1 MQWKLIHDLQKV
13 SHKMGILSVL
23 VLIMSVC
30 IPVTAQAQ
38 QTISGTVISAKD
50 GETLIGVNVMEKGT
64 TTGVMTDVNG
74 RFSLSAN
81 VPCELVFSYVGFLD
95 RTITV
100 TSFAP
105 LTISLEEDAELL
117 DEVVVVG
124 YGVQKKKLVTGSTVQ
139 VKGEDITRQNTV
151 NPLGALQSQTPGVD
165 ITQASGMPG
174 EGFKVVIRGLGTVG
188 SAGPLYI
195 IDGSAGGDIN
205 SLNPSD
211 IESIDVLKDAA
222 SAAIYGSR
230 AANGVVLVTT
240 RQGRAGKPEITFDA
254 YYGIQNVYKM
264 PDILNAQEYVA
275 IMNETRL
282 NDGLP
287 VYNYAAEVPNW
298 ADYENGKN
306 KGTNWLDASRNKN
319 APIQNYALNVTGGTQ
334 QSKYSIGL
342 SYTSQ
347 EGILGKPVQPRYQR
361 YTARV
366 NSEHTIIRS
375 GDLDILKFGE
385 NITYSYSTNTGIS
398 IGDMWSNDVRN
409 LIKAHP
415 LRPVYNESGE
425 YNDDRI
431 PYEIKM
437 ANPISLMEKN
447 ASNIN
452 KNHRLKANVFLTLQP
467 IKDLVF
473 KSNLGYVMNAGT
485 WRSYM
490 PEYDLSLVSING
502 TESVSQSM
510 WTGHSLTWE
519 NTISY
524 QHSFGKH
531 NLSALLGQSI
541 EKSGMGESLDATN
554 GNPKFHDLEHAYID
568 NAPLT
573 SLNEA
578 TSMGGSPWTRSA
590 LASFFGRI
598 NYDYD
603 NKYMLTVVVRA
614 DGSSVFARGHRWG
627 VFPSVSAGWV
637 LTEEP
642 WMKPAEDVL
651 SFMKIRASWGQN
663 GNQDIAPFQ
672 YLSTISNDASYIFG
686 GGKDSPVL
694 GSYPDILPNK
704 DLTWET
710 SEQVDIGLD
719 MRFFQSRLGLTFD
732 WYIKNTKDWLVA
744 APQLASFGTGA
755 PYINGGDVRNEGVEL
770 ALDWNDEVGD
780 FKYGA
785 HVNMSYNKNEITR
798 LANSEGVIHGPVDIP
813 FQAADECY
821 RAEVGFPIGYFYGYS
836 TAGVFQ
842 SQEEVDNYKG
852 AKLPDARE
860 GDLIWVD
867 RNQDG
872 SIDEKDRGFI
882 GDPHPDF
889 RVGLGVNLSWKGL
902 DFALTMNGAFG
913 QQIMKSYRSWS
924 DSPKE
929 NHTSDIFGRWHG
941 YGTSNRLPRLSSNSH
956 PNWTWVSDIYVENG
970 DYMRIQ
976 NITLGYDFKSL
987 IKSKAIGQ
995 LRLYISAQNLYT
1007 FTKYSGMDPEV
1018 GYGGYDDWSSGIDL
1032 GFYPSPRTYMVGV
1045 NIKF

>member
-1 MQWKLIHDLQKV
+1 MQRNL
-13 SHKMGILSVL
+13 L
-23 VLIMSVC
+23 VLIMSIC
-30 IPVTAQAQ
+30 IPVIVQAQ
-38 QTISGTVISAKD
+38 QTISGTVVSAKD
-50 GETLIGVNVMEKGT
+50 GETLIGVNIVEKGSAIGT
-64 TTGVMTDVNG
+64 VTDING
-74 RFSLSAN
+74 NFSIEAD
-81 VPCELVFSYVGFLD
+81 VPCELVISYVGFLD
-95 RTITV
+95 KTV
-100 TSFAP
+100 TVNSYNP
-105 LTISLEEDAELL
+105 LMISLEEDTELL

-139 VKGEDITRQNTV
+139 VKGDDIQKLNTV

-165 ITQASGMPG
+165 ITQSSGMPG

-188 SAGPLYI
+188 SSGPLYI

-240 RQGRAGKPEITFDA
+240 KQGRVGKPEISFDA
-254 YYGIQNVYKM
+254 YYGFQNVYKM

-287 VYNYAAEVPNW
+287 IYDWANEIPNW
-298 ADYENGKN
+298 ADIESGKN
-306 KGTNWLDASRNKN
+306 KGTHWLDYSRNKN

-334 QSKYSIGL
+334 QSVYSIGL

-347 EGILGKPVQPRYQR
+347 EGILGRPVEPHYSR

-366 NSEHTIIRS
+366 NSEHTLIRS
-375 GDLDILKFGE
+375 GDLDILKLGE
-385 NITYSYSTNTGIS
+385 NITYSYTTKTGIS
-398 IGDMWSNDVRN
+398 IGDMWDNDVRN
-409 LIKAHP
+409 LIKANP
-415 LRPVYNESGE
+415 LLPMWNEAG
-425 YNDDRI
+425 DDYHESI
-431 PYEIKM
+431 AYDVKM
-437 ANPISLMEKN
+437 ANPIAVMEKR
-447 ASNIN
+447 AGNITTS
-452 KNHRLKANVFLTLQP
+452 HRLKANIFLTLQP
-467 IKDLVF
+467 IKNLVF
-473 KSNLGYVMNAGT
+473 KSNLGYVLRGT
-485 WRSYM
+485 SRRGYM
-490 PEYDLSLVSING
+490 PEYYLSLISQNG

-510 WTGHSLTWE
+510 SLGYSLTWE
-519 NTISY
+519 NTLSY
-524 QHSFGKH
+524 SHSFGKH

-541 EKSGMGESLDATN
+541 ENNSIGEDLSAAN
-554 GNPKFHDLEHAYID
+554 GNPQFHDLDHAYID
-568 NAPLT
+568 NAPLAG
-573 SLNEA
+573 LNNA
-578 TSMGGSPWTRSA
+578 TSMSGAPWGRSA

-598 NYDYD
+598 NYDYA
-603 NKYMLTVVVRA
+603 NKYMLTAVLRA
-614 DGSSVFARGHRWG
+614 DGSSVFARGKRWG
-627 VFPSVSAGWV
+627 IFPSVSAGWV
-637 LTEEP
+637 ISEEP
-642 WMKPAEDVL
+642 FMAPARDVI

-672 YLSTISNDASYIFG
+672 YLATISNDASYIFG
-686 GGKDSPVL
+686 SDKTTPVL
-694 GSYPDILPNK
+694 GSYADILPNE

-710 SEQVDIGLD
+710 SEQVDVGLD
-719 MRFFQSRLGLTFD
+719 MRFFASRLGLTFD
-732 WYIKNTKDWLVA
+732 YYLKNTKDWLVV
-744 APQLASFGTGA
+744 APQLASYGTGA

-770 ALDWNDEVGD
+770 ALGWTDDALGGD
-780 FKYGA
+780 FTYSINA
-785 HVNMSYNKNEITR
+785 NMSWNKNTVTR
-798 LANSEGVIHGPVDIP
+798 LANSEGIIHGPTDVL
-813 FQAADECY
+813 FQASDECY
-821 RAEVGFPIGYFYGYS
+821 RAQVGYPIGFFYGYK

-852 AKLPDARE
+852 AKLAGARE

-867 RNQDG
+867 DNKDG
-872 SIDEKDRGFI
+872 KIDELDRTMI

-889 RVGLGVNLSWKGL
+889 RVGGSISLGWKGIDL
-902 DFALTMNGAFG
+902 SITLSGAFG
-913 QQIMKSYRSWS
+913 HQIMKSYRSWS

-941 YGTSNRLPRLSSNSH
+941 YGTSDRLPRLSSNYST
-956 PNWTWVSDIYVENG
+956 NWGWVSDIYVENG

-987 IKSKAIGQ
+987 IKSNAISQ
-995 LRLYISAQNLYT
+995 LRLYVSAQNLYT

-1032 GFYPSPRTYMVGV
+1032 GFYPSPRTWMIGL